1 MEFGVIMGFKVKDAQ
16 LKGTLALPSGASSVY
31 GAAIKLDNT
40 SRGQFMAGVE
50 WLITAPALVVG
61 KLADAS
67 TMKYSVTISANADGS
82 SPTIVYPDVIVQTG
96 AGGAGAV
103 GATKTVRLPLDVTGY
118 VALKITNSASADAS
132 AVAATL
138 EALL

>member
-1 MEFGVIMGFKVKDAQ
+1 MSLALKDAQ

-40 SRGQFMAGVE
+40 ARGAFPGEVE
-50 WLITAPALVVG
+50 WLVTAPALVVG

-67 TMKYSVTISANADGS
+67 TMKYSVTVSANADGS

-103 GATKTVRLPLDVTGY
+103 AATKIVRLPVSVTGY
-118 VALKITNSASADAS
+118 VALKITNSAAADAS
-132 AVAATL
+132 AVSATL
-138 EALL
+138 EALV